1 MPLNYNLA
9 LNNQNFTSLNLSTLF
24 KSISLIL
31 FPRVGLVSS
40 SFYIIPYII
49 YVTPYGLASN
59 NISKLSPSLSLA
71 CYIIYITPGG
81 YGLTPFN
88 LLMLLFL
95 QPLSVIP
102 YIIYVTPY
110 GIASNNISN
119 FSPSSSLIHYIIYVA
134 PYSIASN
141 NISNLSPSLSLT
153 LFIIYMSPLG
163 YGLFSYHGGL
173 QASTNYAIT
182 RSFDITTPT
191 QIIYVTPQGVCL
203 YENVYNI
210 IYPNKYFIVYSTN
223 NTR

>member
-1 MPLNYNLA
+1 MLATLYLIPFKDKKLVNL
-9 LNNQNFTSLNLSTLF
+9 
-24 KSISLIL
+24 IS
-31 FPRVGLVSS
+31 
-40 SFYIIPYII
+40 YII
-49 YVTPYGLASN
+49 YVTPYSIASN

-71 CYIIYITPGG
+71 CYIIYITPG

-102 YIIYVTPY
+102 YIIYVT
-110 GIASNNISN
+110 
-119 FSPSSSLIHYIIYVA
+119 

-173 QASTNYAIT
+173 HASTNYAIT